1 MMEQPTPA
9 EPGSAGKGSE
19 GPRRLAGWAGIY
31 ARGLAMGVAELVP
44 GVSGGTI
51 AFITGIY
58 LELVASIRGLGPRL
72 LRLAARGRFAEAW
85 REGNLGFLAVL
96 GAGMGTAILALAR
109 IVQFLLE
116 NRELEVW
123 GFFFGLILASAVFVG
138 RHVRPWTPTRWSVAG
153 VGVLVGAGAAFL
165 TALSLP
171 VTPVTVFLGGALAIC
186 AWILPGVSGSFVML
200 LLGLY
205 PAVVA
210 AIAELDLVFLAI
222 LAAGCTTGILL
233 FSRFLTWILRRRYE
247 ATLALLSGFMAGSLL
262 KLWPWH
268 LPAAMVDGKPMG
280 VRLHLPAG
288 FEAAS
293 GESAAVGGVVVA
305 MVLGVAVVGGLELLA
320 RAGRSRTSMADA
332 VTREERGS

>member
-1 MMEQPTPA
+1 MGSA
-9 EPGSAGKGSE
+9 GVDPGSAGKGGE
-19 GPRRLAGWAGIY
+19 APRGLAGWVGIY
-31 ARGLAMGVAELVP
+31 ARGLAMGVAELIP

-58 LELVASIRGLGPRL
+58 MELVATIRGLGPGL
-72 LRLAARGRFAEAW
+72 LQRVGQGRFAEAW

-123 GFFFGLILASAVFVG
+123 GFFFGLILASAIFVA
-138 RHVRPWTPTRWSVAG
+138 RHVRPWTPTRWSVAV
-153 VGVLVGAGAAFL
+153 VGVFVGAGAAFL
-165 TALSLP
+165 TALNLP
-171 VTPVTVFLGGALAIC
+171 VTTVTVFLGGAVAIC

-210 AIAELDLVFLAI
+210 AIAELDLAFLAI

-247 ATLALLSGFMAGSLL
+247 ATLAVLSGFMAGSLL

-268 LPAAMVDGKPMG
+268 LPVAVVDGKPMG

-293 GESAAVGGVVVA
+293 GESAVLGGVVIA
-305 MVLGVAVVGGLELLA
+305 MILGVAVVGGLELFA
-320 RAGRSRTSMADA
+320 RTGRGRNSMADG
-332 VTREERGS
+332 VVRGEVEG

>member
-1 MMEQPTPA
+1 MGPA
-9 EPGSAGKGSE
+9 IDEPGSAGKGSE
-19 GPRRLAGWAGIY
+19 AHRGLGGWLGIY
-31 ARGLAMGVAELVP
+31 MRGLAMGVAELIP

-58 LELVASIRGLGPRL
+58 LELVATIRGLGPRL
-72 LRLAARGRFAEAW
+72 LQRVGQGRFAEAW

-116 NRELEVW
+116 HRELQVW

-138 RHVRPWTPTRWSVAG
+138 RHVHPWTPVRWSVAVLG
-153 VGVLVGAGAAFL
+153 VVVGAGAAFL

-171 VTPVTVFLGGALAIC
+171 VTTVTVFLGGAVAIC

-210 AIAELDLVFLAI
+210 AIAELDLTFLAI

-247 ATLALLSGFMAGSLL
+247 ATLAVLSGFMAGSLL

-268 LPAAMVDGKPMG
+268 LPAAVVEGKPMG

-293 GESAAVGGVVVA
+293 GESAALGGVVAA
-305 MVLGVAVVGGLELLA
+305 MILGVAVVGGLELFA
-320 RAGRSRTSMADA
+320 RTGRSGAPVADA
-332 VTREERGS
+332 VSRVKNEG

>member
-1 MMEQPTPA
+1 MTPSPGDPGPPGEGR
-9 EPGSAGKGSE
+9 EPRG
-19 GPRRLAGWAGIY
+19 LAGWVGVY
-31 ARGLAMGVAELVP
+31 ARGLGMGVAELVP

-58 LELVASIRGLGPRL
+58 LELVASIRGLGVRL
-72 LRLAARGRFAEAW
+72 LRRVASGRFREAW

-96 GAGMGTAILALAR
+96 GAGMGTAIVVLAR

-116 NRELEVW
+116 HRELEIW

-138 RHVRPWTPTRWSVAG
+138 RYVRPWSPARGMLAAG
-153 VGVLVGAGAAFL
+153 GILVGAGAAFM
-165 TALSLP
+165 TALALP
-171 VTPVTVFLGGALAIC
+171 VTPVTIFLGGAVAIC

-210 AIAELDLVFLAI
+210 AIAELDVVFLAI
-222 LAAGCTTGILL
+222 LAAGCTAGILA
-233 FSRFLTWILRRRYE
+233 FSRFLTWLLRRRYE
-247 ATLALLSGFMAGSLL
+247 ATLAVLSGFMAGSLF

-268 LPAAMVDGKPMG
+268 LPAAVVDGKPMG
-280 VRLHLPAG
+280 VRLHLPEG
-288 FEAAS
+288 FAEAS
-293 GESAAVGGVVVA
+293 GESAAVGGVVLA

-320 RAGRSRTSMADA
+320 RIGRSRTP
-332 VTREERGS
+332 VTGAAMPGMGERQR